1 MIHAEGCVGA
11 RDAAQ
16 KWGKN
21 AMGNPRLVIMKYL
34 FLLNIIFGYGMLKFS
49 LTRSIT
55 IASTFLARELATYNS
70 FR

>member
-34 FLLNIIFGYGMLKFS
+34 FLLDMRFS
-49 LTRSIT
+49 L
-55 IASTFLARELATYNS
+55 AKG
-70 FR
+70 